1 MREADDLTFK
11 VTEEGG
17 SQRKGALVGQ
27 LEATGK
33 AARDLLKYKSSHSTT
48 CLNSFTVTASCVTL
62 DKLFVFSEPWFLRVK
77 RYHSTC
83 FIFLI

>member
-33 AARDLLKYKSSHSTT
+33 AARDRS
-48 CLNSFTVTASCVTL
+48 
-62 DKLFVFSEPWFLRVK
+62 
-77 RYHSTC
+77 
-83 FIFLI
+83 FLIPPNFFLKQAQTHLLVSANEQWLKSTWLLIPVGYKWVGEGELWRPP